1 MLSQI
6 KTDEW
11 AAGLVGTGNI
21 SSKVLIV
28 VWRLIDHRGY
38 LVIKQDLSLMRLRI
52 VKQHLSLQS
61 P

>member
-6 KTDEW
+6 KIDEW
-11 AAGLVGTGNI
+11 ATGLMGTGNI
-21 SSKVLIV
+21 SSKVLV

-52 VKQHLSLQS
+52 VKQYLLLQS

>member
-6 KTDEW
+6 KIDEW
-11 AAGLVGTGNI
+11 ATGLMGTGNI
-21 SSKVLIV
+21 SSKVLI

-52 VKQHLSLQS
+52 VKQYLLLQS